1 MGVRRPF
8 EGNIARMGL
17 LMVVRDQLI
26 AFGDTSAEVGRAKSG
41 RALGGWGGVLSWKE
55 AVWTSAEAV
64 HSSDDGEG
72 RFRTSG
78 PWKEELSDFHLQS
91 GQWLPKL

>member
-41 RALGGWGGVLSWKE
+41 RALGGWGGGS
-55 AVWTSAEAV
+55 SA
-64 HSSDDGEG
+64 G
-72 RFRTSG
+72 RRQYG
-78 PWKEELSDFHLQS
+78 RLRRQCILPMMEKADFGLLDP
-91 GQWLPKL
+91 GRRN

>member
-41 RALGGWGGVLSWKE
+41 RALGGWGGGPQLEGGSMDVCGG
-55 AVWTSAEAV
+55 SAF
-64 HSSDDGEG
+64 
-72 RFRTSG
+72 FR
-78 PWKEELSDFHLQS
+78 
-91 GQWLPKL
+91 